1 MGTEDKGGS
10 NLTEDRERFRA
21 ADQASMRMLRDDPL
35 TIEAVKQ
42 SALTPPRNTDVGERD
57 DLDRTGEA
65 VAVDTG
71 GGPRARIDRFYS
83 GLGSPV
89 NPLTR
94 QGLRSIG
101 NVVRENPVID
111 YNPDNPSSLLRN
123 IVNYPVN
130 VGTTAFKALPG
141 AVMTGVGA
149 LSDMFLPF
157 TSEKTRQNVGETGME
172 ILESSIGYGVGPRV
186 VLNYPNLYRPN
197 VKPSGTSSG
206 GLGSLF
212 APQVK
217 TLTDA
222 QKESRRIL
230 DLGPR
235 VMPRDVQVMKGIKRE
250 ELDTSA
256 FGPDYVYD
264 FRHRDLPQEL
274 KIRQQIARD
283 LNLDMSRAGVRER
296 ARNILG
302 SDPKTVYAG
311 RTGADPRLVGKW
323 GQYTSTNPRVARTY
337 SDGKKPNEYLFMRD
351 PYKRGVVVDA
361 RGETWNRIPSDAS
374 VRYRG
379 GFPERLED
387 YTGTDWTQSTD
398 EVVRAMNRPYDVIPG
413 TSIRRSEKGG
423 KRIDTM
429 FDPDSVVI
437 ENIIDP
443 KALAPRTTTADF
455 IGDNYITLDRS
466 TLKSPDALM
475 LPQFKRFPMFDYRGG
490 GIVSALR

>member
-1 MGTEDKGGS
+1 MGTEDKGGG
-10 NLTEDRERFRA
+10 NPTEDRERFRA

-57 DLDRTGEA
+57 NLDRTGEA

-101 NVVRENPVID
+101 NVVRDNPVID

-172 ILESSIGYGVGPRV
+172 ILESSIGYGTGPRV
-186 VLNYPNLYRPN
+186 VLNFPNLYKPN

-212 APQVK
+212 APRVK

-230 DLGPR
+230 DLGPN
-235 VMPRDVQVMKGIKRE
+235 VKAKDVQVMKGIKRE
-250 ELDTSA
+250 DLDTSA

-302 SDPKTVYAG
+302 GDPKTVYSG
-311 RTGADPRLVGKW
+311 RKGADPRLEGRG
-323 GQYTSTNPRVARTY
+323 GQFTSTNPNVARTY
-337 SDGKKPNEYLFMRD
+337 ADGKKPNEYLFMRE
-351 PYKRGVVVDA
+351 PYKGGVVVDA
-361 RGETWNRIPSDAS
+361 RGQTWNKIPGDAS
-374 VRYRG
+374 VRYKG

-387 YTGTDWTQSTD
+387 YTGTDWMQSTD
-398 EVVRAMNRPYDVIPG
+398 EVIAAINRTARGENRFNPN
-413 TSIRRSEKGG
+413 SL
-423 KRIDTM
+423 
-429 FDPDSVVI
+429 VI

-443 KALAPRTTTADF
+443 KSLTNKTSTSRF
-455 IGDNYITLDRS
+455 IGDNYITRDRS

-475 LPQFKRFPMFDYRGG
+475 LENFKNLPGFYYRGG